1 MKKFEKAIENLKSD
15 KPGVLENVFGFIG
28 VMSALPSV
36 IVYYILVLIR
46 NQVQALIKKVWK

>member
-15 KPGVLENVFGFIG
+15 KPGLLEQAFGFIG